1 MFNQKLEDIINGL
14 DDAITIAKA
23 KSVQVINAEIQE
35 RIFNKGQDIKY
46 SKIGDYSEAYKKTR
60 TKRGFQVQYVD
71 LTFETNLKQS
81 IVTNKSQV
89 LFKNE
94 YGKTISK
101 YNEDRFRKRIFA
113 PSMDEKQIF
122 IDILGEE
129 LSNLYAG

>member
-1 MFNQKLEDIINGL
+1 MFNQKLEKIINGL

-23 KSVQVINAEIQE
+23 KSIQVINAEIQE
-35 RIFNKGQDIKY
+35 RIFNKGQDIKN
-46 SKIGDYSEAYKKTR
+46 SKIGDYSEKHKQAR
-60 TKRGFQVQYVD
+60 INRGFQVQYVD

-101 YNEDRFRKRIFA
+101 YNEDKFRKRIFA
-113 PSMDEKQIF
+113 PSTDEKQIF

>member
-35 RIFNKGQDIKY
+35 RIFNKGQDIKN